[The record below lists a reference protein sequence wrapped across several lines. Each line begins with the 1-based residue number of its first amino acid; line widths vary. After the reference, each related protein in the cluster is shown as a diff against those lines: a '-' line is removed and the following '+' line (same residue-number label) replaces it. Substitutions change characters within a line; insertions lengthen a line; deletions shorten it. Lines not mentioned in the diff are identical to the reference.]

1 MSSYH
6 VATTIAENEEN
17 GSVFSAAFDIEITS

>member
-6 VATTIAENEEN
+6 IATTIAENEEN
-17 GSVFSAAFDIEITS
+17 GSVFNAAFDIEIT

>member
-6 VATTIAENEEN
+6 IATTITENEKN
-17 GSVFSAAFDIEITS
+17 GSVLSEAFDIEITQ

>member
-6 VATTIAENEEN
+6 IATTIAENEEN
-17 GSVFSAAFDIEITS
+17 GSVFSAALDVEIT